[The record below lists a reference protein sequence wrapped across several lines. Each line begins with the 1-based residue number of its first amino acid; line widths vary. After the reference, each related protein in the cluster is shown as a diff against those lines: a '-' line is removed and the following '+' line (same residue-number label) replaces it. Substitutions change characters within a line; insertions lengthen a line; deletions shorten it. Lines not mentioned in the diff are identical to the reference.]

1 MRDIKLAQKC
11 NKLLESIQP
20 NNVLTDQ
27 SDSVI
32 YVIKNSHKQS
42 SKSTKQVMEVN
53 DMKTLVSLCS
63 QVRLVNL
70 CKCACCDLGCVQPRK
85 YGAKRLL
92 KRWCVEHCSDATT
105 AGEKDILC
113 VFLKNFQSRM
123 KSV

>member
-70 CKCACCDLGCVQPRK
+70 CKCACCDLGCVQP
-85 YGAKRLL
+85 
-92 KRWCVEHCSDATT
+92 
-105 AGEKDILC
+105 
-113 VFLKNFQSRM
+113 
-123 KSV
+123 